1 MSFRT
6 TQPKVSFPYQLK
18 SFTHLRLIFPS
29 TILSVRCNRFMV
41 SPISQL
47 SKTKSLQI
55 KIQVQKE
62 GLNGLESASLG
73 RVTGLV
79 SKSESVLSSDMETLF
94 SISDAYH
101 VASMFLYPL
110 MSCQMLEQT
119 IKVLDEFT

>member
-1 MSFRT
+1 M
-6 TQPKVSFPYQLK
+6 
-18 SFTHLRLIFPS
+18 
-29 TILSVRCNRFMV
+29 
-41 SPISQL
+41 
-47 SKTKSLQI
+47 
-55 KIQVQKE
+55 QKKD
-62 GLNGLESASLG
+62 LNGLESASLG

-119 IKVLDEFT
+119 LKVLDEFTWVELRITKM